1 MPSKTDIANFAL
13 DKLTQPPIDSIEGD
27 SSKAERI
34 ASRHFNQVVREI
46 GARIPWN
53 VLTKYADLVQS
64 GTPPF
69 KWGYSYAL
77 PANFIRVNRFNQY
90 RIDIQVNEHFTT
102 DAKFLYTDSDTAQVE
117 YNEFTDN
124 TGLFDPLLVDAVASL
139 LALRMAPSLL
149 GSTAD
154 IEKLNGLAEISI
166 GKASTVNNHQS
177 DDLNVMNQVF
187 QHSRILRARRFSTN
201 G

>member
-13 DKLTQPPIDSIEGD
+13 DKLSQPPIDSIEGD
-27 SSKAERI
+27 SSKPERI
-34 ASRHFNQVVREI
+34 ASRHFNQIVREI

-53 VLTKYADLVQS
+53 VLTKYSALVQS
-64 GTPPF
+64 GEPPY

-77 PANFIRVNRFNQY
+77 PANFIRVNRFNQT
-90 RIDIQVNEHFTT
+90 RIDEQVNDRFTI
-102 DAKFLYTDSDTAQVE
+102 DAKFLYTDEDTAQIE
-117 YNEFTDN
+117 YNEYTDN

-154 IEKLNGLAEISI
+154 IGELSKIVEMSI
-166 GKASTVNNHQS
+166 GKASTINNHQS

-187 QHSRILRARRFSTN
+187 QRSRLLQSRRSSTN